1 MSWWQDCGQYI
12 NPWQWKYIDKQLS
25 LHSVSSVSHE
35 CLLWVTKN
43 RISCW
48 IANLQFWIATYG
60 QLFQLANATRWMKR
74 LHGNLMSLISWRKHM
89 TGVASSMCASSRNVI
104 IPTPTARSKNS
115 PRVHTHVR
123 KYHTRTRQKIARSH
137 PAVCGTGANY
147 TETQW
152 ESMRLIKFH
161 QADYRRN
168 QVKSWIP
175 FLIQTIIWWTFS
187 SATSWCVSLV

>member
-123 KYHTRTRQKIARSH
+123 KYHTCQWYK
-137 PAVCGTGANY
+137 
-147 TETQW
+147 TENCTKSPGRLWDGCQLHRNP
-152 ESMRLIKFH
+152 MRINETH
-161 QADYRRN
+161 QISP
-168 QVKSWIP
+168 SWLP
-175 FLIQTIIWWTFS
+175 
-187 SATSWCVSLV
+187 